1 MCQVILNLN
10 RQRNGAFKNSSHDP
24 SCTILATFTITPS
37 FVLKS
42 VEFGIAKQLC
52 ERVQRGI
59 EFVDDKNMWASKSD
73 SNSKRALVV
82 SGGVASNQRI
92 RNLLEQVIRIFGEI
106 YHML

>member
-1 MCQVILNLN
+1 MPGNIKSQQIEKWCIN
-10 RQRNGAFKNSSHDP
+10 P
-24 SCTILATFTITPS
+24 SCPILATFTITSS

-59 EFVDDKNMWASKSD
+59 EYVDKKNMWASKSD

-106 YHML
+106 YYML